1 MLPLFL
7 FNYIINFCLLH
18 LGKTVYNIRLKT
30 TPPLPH
36 DITFDIP
43 QQFRITSSDKNFLL
57 YDHLYARNT
66 KRILIFSSEFL
77 MRKMCSTN
85 VLSMDGTFS
94 VAPKM
99 FKQLY
104 IIIAI
109 DEVTHSGEFFSLFY
123 RIICYSI
130 TINMFNCSWTC
141 CLDSS

>member
-1 MLPLFL
+1 VLSLFL
-7 FNYIINFCLLH
+7 FNNIVNFCLFR

-30 TPPLPH
+30 TPPFPR

-43 QQFRITSSDKNFLL
+43 PQFRTTSSDNNFLL
-57 YDHLYARNT
+57 YDHLYARKT

-77 MRKMCSTN
+77 MRKMCSSN

-94 VAPKM
+94 VVPKM

-109 DEVTHSGEFFSLFY
+109 DEVTHSGEFLFVILQNYLSL
-123 RIICYSI
+123 YSYK
-130 TINMFNCSWTC
+130 CV
-141 CLDSS
+141 